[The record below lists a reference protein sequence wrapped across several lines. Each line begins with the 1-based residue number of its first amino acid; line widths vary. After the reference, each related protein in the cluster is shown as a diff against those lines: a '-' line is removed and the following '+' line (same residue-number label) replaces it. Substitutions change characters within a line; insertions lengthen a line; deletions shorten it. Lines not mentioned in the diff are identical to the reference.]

1 MKKLLILFLTLFSV
15 SVFAQQIEI
24 EVVPDV
30 EQEMQETEFKHN
42 EMQFNEYFSNIG
54 KGGYFGYLLNT
65 DFDDILKDA
74 CKWKGCKKPLFTSR
88 QNELVSEF
96 KEYLSKNYNEW
107 IKNQGGKNIGGGN

>member
-42 EMQFNEYFSNIG
+42 EMQFNKSFSNIG
-54 KGGYFGYLLNT
+54 NGGYFGYLMNT

-74 CKWKGCKKPLFTSR
+74 CKWKGCRKPLFTNK
-88 QNELVSEF
+88 QNELVAEF
-96 KEYLSKNYNEW
+96 RKYLSENYYEW
-107 IKNQGGKNIGGGN
+107 VKTNGE